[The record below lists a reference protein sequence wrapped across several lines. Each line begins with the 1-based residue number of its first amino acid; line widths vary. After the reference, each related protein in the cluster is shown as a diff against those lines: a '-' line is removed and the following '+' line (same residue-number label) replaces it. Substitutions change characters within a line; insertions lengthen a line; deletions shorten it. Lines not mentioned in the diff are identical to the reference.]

1 MTVASAVIITEVGPR
16 DGLQNEKNIL
26 SVADRAAWIRELAKS
41 GVDEIEVG
49 AFVSPKW
56 VPQMV
61 DSDKVFSLVKDLQD
75 QVKLTCLVPNE
86 QGMQQ
91 AMAAG
96 VKRIA
101 IFTAASETFTQK
113 NINCSIAESFA
124 RFAPVL
130 KLAQANGIEVRGYI
144 STAFVC
150 PYEGVI
156 GPAQS
161 QAVLQQFL
169 DLGVSEISVG
179 DTIGKATPN
188 SVAGLMAIL
197 QPIVQKN
204 KIDLAMHFH
213 DTYGMAIANV
223 AESLRWDVRHFDA
236 SAGGLGG
243 CPYAKG
249 ASGNVATE
257 DLISFLEQMGYQ
269 AKLPKLWKTEQI
281 VQATKPVF
289 QLLQRQSLA
298 KLAQFQTQK

>member
-1 MTVASAVIITEVGPR
+1 VGPR

-61 DSDKVFSLVKDLQD
+61 DSDKVFALVKDLQP
-75 QVKLTCLVPNE
+75 QIKLTCLVPNE

-91 AMAAG
+91 AVAAG
-96 VKRIA
+96 VKRVA

-124 RFAPVL
+124 RFVPVL
-130 KLAQANGIEVRGYI
+130 KLAQKNSIEVRGYI

-150 PYEGVI
+150 PYDGVI
-156 GPAQS
+156 SPEKTQI
-161 QAVLQQFL
+161 VLQRFL
-169 DLGVSEISVG
+169 DLGVSEISIG
-179 DTIGKATPN
+179 DTIGKATPQ
-188 SVAGLMAIL
+188 SVAALMALL
-197 QPIVQKN
+197 QPMVQNHKV
-204 KIDLAMHFH
+204 DLAMHFH

-257 DLISFLEQMGYQ
+257 DLLYFLQAMGYE
-269 AKLPKLWKTEQI
+269 AKPSIGWQI
-281 VQATKPVF
+281 AQMVQATKPVF
-289 QLLQRQSLA
+289 QHLQRQSLA
-298 KLAQFQTQK
+298 KVFQLEV